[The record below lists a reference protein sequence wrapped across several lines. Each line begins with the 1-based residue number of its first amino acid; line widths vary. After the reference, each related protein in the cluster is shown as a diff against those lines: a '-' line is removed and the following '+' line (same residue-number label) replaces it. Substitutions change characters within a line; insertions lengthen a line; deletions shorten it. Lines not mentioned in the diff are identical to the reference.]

1 MITTK
6 TELDQ
11 KCSKYSQETSLV
23 DVVDHCLLSG
33 QVSHESIHT
42 SSNHIQ
48 VLKWVR
54 FPVQN
59 LRSRYFLYF
68 NVNVI

>member
-33 QVSHESIHT
+33 QVS
-42 SSNHIQ
+42 N
-48 VLKWVR
+48 VR
-54 FPVQN
+54 VDIPAAIIYRF
-59 LRSRYFLYF
+59 
-68 NVNVI
+68 